1 MHCSTEFVEY
11 IRRTTVIP
19 DAVSTAYGIEGTL
32 YLQRFYMSDDV
43 FHHKQRSPKNH
54 EAFHILYVNDKTL

>member
-1 MHCSTEFVEY
+1 M
-11 IRRTTVIP
+11 P
-19 DAVSTAYGIEGTL
+19 DAATADYGIEGKL

-54 EAFHILYVNDKTL
+54 KAFRIRYSNDKLYGINTMVRSQLQVQSSS